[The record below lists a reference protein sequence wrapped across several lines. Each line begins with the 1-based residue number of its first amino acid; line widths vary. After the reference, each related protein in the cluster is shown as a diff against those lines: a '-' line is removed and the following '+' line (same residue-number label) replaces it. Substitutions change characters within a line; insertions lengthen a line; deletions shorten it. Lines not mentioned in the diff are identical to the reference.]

1 MTSSDS
7 ERARPSLDPDVAR
20 DLGLDARGKVRR
32 WAWRAAGLVA
42 VLALVGGGLAIWQ
55 RASAPQPPEYRVAAV
70 TRGDVRALVEATG
83 TVQPVRT
90 VDVGPDVSGRV
101 VAVHA
106 DFNDPVE
113 VGQLLVEIDP
123 LPFRARRAE
132 ARARLAAARASL
144 RQANASL
151 AEARRTRTRYENLA
165 GTGAIAAREL
175 DAARSAAEQGEAAA
189 MNARAQIAIAQAA
202 LDSAETDLERTS
214 VRSPV
219 RGVVLERR
227 AEPGQAVAAT
237 FQPPVLFVLAED
249 LGRME
254 LHLAVDEADI
264 GRVQVGQAA
273 SFTVDAH
280 PDHRFEARVRE
291 VRNAPSTVQGVVTY
305 EVILDVDNAERLLRP
320 GMTASA
326 EVAVARVDD
335 VLRVPNAALRFTP
348 PGREAA
354 GVAVWVLRDGQ
365 PVAVPVERGLGDGA
379 NTEVRGAL
387 APSDEVL
394 VDVIRPEG

>member
-1 MTSSDS
+1 
-7 ERARPSLDPDVAR
+7 
-20 DLGLDARGKVRR
+20 
-32 WAWRAAGLVA
+32 
-42 VLALVGGGLAIWQ
+42 
-55 RASAPQPPEYRVAAV
+55 
-70 TRGDVRALVEATG
+70 
-83 TVQPVRT
+83 
-90 VDVGPDVSGRV
+90 
-101 VAVHA
+101 
-106 DFNDPVE
+106 
-113 VGQLLVEIDP
+113 
-123 LPFRARRAE
+123 
-132 ARARLAAARASL
+132 
-144 RQANASL
+144 
-151 AEARRTRTRYENLA
+151 
-165 GTGAIAAREL
+165 
-175 DAARSAAEQGEAAA
+175 

-202 LDSAETDLERTS
+202 VDSSETDLERTS

-227 AEPGQAVAAT
+227 VEPGQAVAAT

-264 GRVQVGQAA
+264 GRVEAGQAA

-305 EVILDVDNAERLLRP
+305 EVVLDVDNAERLLRP

-326 EVAVARVDD
+326 SVAIARVDD

-348 PGREAA
+348 PGYEAA
-354 GVAVWVLRDGQ
+354 GAAVWVLRDGR

-387 APSDEVL
+387 SPSDEVL
-394 VDVIRPEG
+394 IDVIRPEG